1 MPRTRAGHLGEAG
14 RSQHIGGNHGAGSW
28 WEPCEMVT
36 WRRKHWTRDIKAR
49 GGSGRMHRRW
59 SVGPEAEGQFSA
71 LGLQEG
77 RGIGQN

>member
-1 MPRTRAGHLGEAG
+1 
-14 RSQHIGGNHGAGSW
+14 
-28 WEPCEMVT
+28 MVT